1 MKPRPTD
8 TQFHEDVR
16 LLVWR
21 PRGVLNEAALEHILS
36 FIGDLEASSE
46 IPFNRFTDT
55 TAAEAI
61 DLNFK
66 YVFDAA
72 LFRRLAYAGRSPVK
86 SAIFV
91 TSFTA
96 AHYSKL
102 HELLTRSSSI
112 NVRIFEEREVAAKWL
127 GVPVELL
134 TVSPIGNE

>member
-1 MKPRPTD
+1 MKLPVD
-8 TQFHEDVR
+8 AQFHEDVR

-21 PRGVLNEAALEHILS
+21 PRGVLNETALEQIVTL
-36 FIGDLEASSE
+36 IGDLEASSE

-72 LFRRLAYAGRSPVK
+72 LFRRLAYAGRPPVK
-86 SAIFV
+86 SAILV

-112 NVRIFEEREVAAKWL
+112 NVRIFEERETAAKWL

-134 TVSPIGNE
+134 IISPIGNQ

>member
-1 MKPRPTD
+1 MKLPVD
-8 TQFHEDVR
+8 AQFHEDVR

-21 PRGVLNEAALEHILS
+21 PRGVLNETALEQIVTL
-36 FIGDLEASSE
+36 IGDLEASSE

-72 LFRRLAYAGRSPVK
+72 LFRRLAYAGRPPVK
-86 SAIFV
+86 SAILV

-112 NVRIFEEREVAAKWL
+112 NVRIFEERETAAKWL

-134 TVSPIGNE
+134 IISPIGNK

>member
-1 MKPRPTD
+1 MKIPPAD
-8 TQFHEDVR
+8 IQFHEDVR

-21 PRGVLNEAALEHILS
+21 PRGVLNEAAVEKIVT

-66 YVFDAA
+66 YVFHAA
-72 LFRRLAYAGRSPVK
+72 LFRRLAYAGRPPVK
-86 SAIFV
+86 SAVLV

-112 NVRIFEEREVAAKWL
+112 KVRIFEERGTAAEWL

-134 TVSPIGNE
+134 KL

>member
-1 MKPRPTD
+1 MKLPPTD
-8 TQFHEDVR
+8 IQFHQDVR

-21 PRGVLNEAALEHILS
+21 PRGVLNEATLEQIVTL
-36 FIGDLEASSE
+36 IGDLEAGSE

-55 TAAEAI
+55 TAVEAI

-66 YVFDAA
+66 HVFHVA
-72 LFRRLAYAGRSPVK
+72 LFRRLSYAGRPPVK
-86 SAIFV
+86 SAILV

-112 NVRIFEEREVAAKWL
+112 RVRIFEERGAAAQWL

-134 TVSPIGNE
+134 KL